1 MFEWDVNKS
10 KKNEKKHG
18 FLFDE
23 ILDVFD
29 DPNLLDWYDKEH
41 SNEFEDRYQCIGCLE
56 GFLIILIV
64 ITDTNGIIRIISA
77 RKATPREEAK
87 YYEHIKKTT

>member
-1 MFEWDVNKS
+1 MLAWDVNKS
-10 KKNEKKHG
+10 RKNEKKYG

-29 DPNLLDWYDKEH
+29 DLNLLDWSDKEH

-56 GFLIILIV
+56 RFLVGCLERFLVILIV
-64 ITDTNGIIRIISA
+64 ITDL
-77 RKATPREEAK
+77 
-87 YYEHIKKTT
+87 